1 MNGSTFVILLVLAAV
16 AVVAVR
22 SYRKKLSGGCCG
34 GDGETVKRVRVA
46 DRNAAHYAFHRR
58 VGVDGMVCANCA
70 RRVENAFNRREG
82 VYARVDGA
90 QHCAYVHS
98 KEPLADAEIRR
109 IVSEAGY
116 SALTIEEVAQ

>member
-1 MNGSTFVILLVLAAV
+1 MNGSTVGILLVLAAV
-16 AVVAVR
+16 AVAAVR

-46 DRNAAHYAFHRR
+46 DRNAAHYACHKR

-82 VYARVDGA
+82 VYARVDA
-90 QHCAYVHS
+90 EQHCAYVHS
-98 KEPLADAEIRR
+98 KQPLSDAEIRR

-116 SALTIEEVAQ
+116 GALAIEEIGQ

>member
-16 AVVAVR
+16 AVIAVR

-34 GDGETVKRVRVA
+34 GEGETVRRVRAA
-46 DRNAAHYAFHRR
+46 DRNVAHYAFHRR

-90 QHCAYVHS
+90 QHCAYVHA
-98 KEPLADAEIRR
+98 KQPIPDAEIRR

-116 SALTIEEVAQ
+116 SALTIEELAQ